1 MTELRASGP
10 GGRFGP
16 ANAPLHGSVARVCPA
31 TMSTAPEFWLWHSFR
46 EVRSG
51 VSGGAVIM
59 VFVIMLVV
67 RS

>member
-1 MTELRASGP
+1 MIMQWA
-10 GGRFGP
+10 
-16 ANAPLHGSVARVCPA
+16 VAGVDVA
-31 TMSTAPEFWLWHSFR
+31 AGVNDGQNWLWHGFR
-46 EVRSG
+46 DGVGPG